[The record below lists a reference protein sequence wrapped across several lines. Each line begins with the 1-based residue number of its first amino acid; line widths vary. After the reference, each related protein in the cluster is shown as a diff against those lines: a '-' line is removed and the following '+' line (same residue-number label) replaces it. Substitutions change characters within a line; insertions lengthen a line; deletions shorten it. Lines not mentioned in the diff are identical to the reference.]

1 MKIGII
7 TLPFNWNYGGILQT
21 YALQFALKK
30 LGHDSYTINRNTA
43 PMSLK
48 LKVLSYVRRSILKI
62 VFRKDVVV
70 RTWPTKEE
78 EKTIRQHTDRFIREN
93 VQITDLFKSEK
104 DFKNIGKYNF
114 KAFVTG
120 SDQVWRPK
128 YSPVLENHFLG
139 FLPKN
144 GDVKKIAY
152 AASFGVGNW
161 EFNARQT
168 KICASLAQSF
178 DQISVRE
185 DSAVNLCKEKLKVDS
200 VVALDP
206 TMLVDKEEYVKLV
219 EKDNIP
225 QLPGTLL
232 NYILDLTPD
241 KKKIVDQVADEFT
254 IKPVSIMPKGI
265 FREVGKHKLDDCI
278 CPPVTNWLRGFMD
291 AKFVVTDSFHGT
303 VFSIIFNK
311 PFLAIGNAKRGITR
325 FSSLL
330 KILGL
335 EDRLVLNYDESI
347 KEKINTPID
356 YEKVNTILDQKKKE
370 AYQFLENSLHVNQK
384 GLG

>member
-21 YALQFALKK
+21 YALQSALKK

-48 LKVLSYVRRSILKI
+48 MKVLSYVRRSILK
-62 VFRKDVVV
+62 VLFRKDVVV

-78 EKTIRQHTDRFIREN
+78 EKTIRQHTDRFIQEN
-93 VQITDLFKSEK
+93 VKTTDLFRSEK
-104 DFKNIGKYNF
+104 DFKNIGKYDF
-114 KAFVTG
+114 QAFVTG

-139 FLPKN
+139 FLPK
-144 GDVKKIAY
+144 DSQAKRIAY
-152 AASFGVGNW
+152 AASFGVDNW
-161 EFNARQT
+161 EFSGRQT
-168 KICASLAQSF
+168 EACASLAQKF
-178 DQISVRE
+178 DTISVRE
-185 DSAVNLCKEKLKVDS
+185 DSAVELCKDKLNVES
-200 VVALDP
+200 IVALDP
-206 TMLVDKEEYVKLV
+206 TMLIDKEEYIALV
-219 EKDNIP
+219 EKDKIP
-225 QLPGTLL
+225 KLKGSLL

-241 KKKIVDQVADEFT
+241 KKKIVDEAAEELK

-265 FREVGKHKLDDCI
+265 FREMGKKRLEDCV

-291 AKFVVTDSFHGT
+291 AEFVVTDSFHGT

-311 PFLAIGNAKRGITR
+311 PFIAIGNAKRGITR

-335 EDRLVLNYDESI
+335 EDRLVLGYQDNISEMI
-347 KEKINTPID
+347 KTPID
-356 YEKVNTILDQKKKE
+356 YQKVNTLLEGKKKE
-370 AYQFLENSLHVNQK
+370 ALQFLENSLNVN
-384 GLG
+384 